1 VAKQRSSASGQWGDE
16 HKVVENI
23 LRQPVAAGKRR
34 WENDKW
40 ARRKLFVF
48 HEFQNDTKMHN
59 FAN

>member
-1 VAKQRSSASGQWGDE
+1 VKEIRIEQVRAGGSDSK
-16 HKVVENI
+16 
-23 LRQPVAAGKRR
+23 VAAGKWH

-48 HEFQNDTKMHN
+48 HEFRNDTKMHN